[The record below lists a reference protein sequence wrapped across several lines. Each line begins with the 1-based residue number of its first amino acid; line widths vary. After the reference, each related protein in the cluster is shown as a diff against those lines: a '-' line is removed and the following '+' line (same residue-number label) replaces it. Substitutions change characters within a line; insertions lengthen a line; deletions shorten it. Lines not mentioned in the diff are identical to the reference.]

1 MTNDLT
7 EKETRTRLNGEGT
20 RLPLGQYI
28 QDVVQTLEGAAHY
41 LKTNDMSKIKRD
53 LEGRVREYPVST
65 VVIGFG
71 VGFLL
76 GKIFK

>member
-1 MTNDLT
+1 MTNDLA

-20 RLPLGQYI
+20 RLPQYI
-28 QDVVQTLEGAAHY
+28 QDVVQILEGAAHY
-41 LKTNDMSKIKRD
+41 LKTNNMSTIKSD

>member
-1 MTNDLT
+1 MTDNLT
-7 EKETRTRLNGEGT
+7 EKEARIKLNGEGA
-20 RLPLGQYI
+20 RLPLGQFI
-28 QDVVQTLEGAAHY
+28 QDVVRVLEGAAYY
-41 LKTNDMSKIKRD
+41 LKTNDISTIKND

-65 VVIGFG
+65 VMIGFG